1 MTQSITVANDD
12 TLNDLIRS
20 VTRRLVLLAPVVSR
34 RVAEAIINRWNALPP
49 NAVSVVLDMDP
60 EVYRLGYGD
69 PDALLMLEE
78 AARRL
83 ERALNRQRGIRIGLR
98 SSSRLVRPVKRH
110 QIQLRR
116 RQRINDRF
124 RGPGAYV
131 GTDYSWPL
139 LEPQTKQIRS
149 LIS

>member
-20 VTRRLVLLAPVVSR
+20 VTRRLALLAPVVSR

-83 ERALNRQRGIRIGLR
+83 ERALNRQRGIRIGL
-98 SSSRLVRPVKRH
+98 LLADDTLMV
-110 QIQLRR
+110 
-116 RQRINDRF
+116 
-124 RGPGAYV
+124 
-131 GTDYSWPL
+131 YSPTPL
-139 LEPQTKQIRS
+139 LIEAGPAGQTPPNSTKAS
-149 LIS
+149 SENK